1 MAPYIV
7 SADIKLLLGRW
18 AEERGFVLPSDA
30 FFVSLRSEFNR
41 AMRGIFSDYEFVPE
55 EELTQGLTE
64 MVQASMYPVVSIDRA
79 YYSTGLTLDIT
90 RLCQT
95 VENGSTTVGARHGK
109 PSVDEQI
116 ERIRQASSVITLLDD
131 VVFEGQTLLRLIEV
145 MRTNGIQVASVIA
158 GIGIGEGVNRIQE
171 IGVGVRCVRRYAS
184 AIDEVCERDF
194 YPGVPFSGRSLAGD
208 ANVGISYLLPDGK
221 PEKWA
226 SIPSEWCRPISRAC
240 LNYTYELF
248 SQISRCSERKVLIS
262 DLDRRLYGYTD
273 GAMSVLEM
281 IQSMEL
287 RIDGVTPGHAKK
299 QSVAPTTL

>member
-18 AEERGFVLPSDA
+18 AEERGFALPSDA
-30 FFVSLRSEFNR
+30 FFGSLRAEFNR
-41 AMRGIFSDYEFVPE
+41 ALRSIFSEYEFVPE

-64 MVQASMYPVVSIDRA
+64 MAKASSHPVVSIDRA
-79 YYSTGLTLDIT
+79 YCPTELTLDIT

-109 PSVDEQI
+109 PDVDEQI
-116 ERIRQASSVITLLDD
+116 ARIRQASNVITLLDD
-131 VVFEGQTLLRLIEV
+131 VVFEGQTVLRLIEV
-145 MRTNGIQVASVIA
+145 LGEKGVHVASVIA

-171 IGVGVRCVRRYAS
+171 SGVGVRCVRRYAS

-226 SIPSEWCRPISRAC
+226 SIPSEWCRPLSRAC
-240 LNYTYELF
+240 LNNTHELF
-248 SQISRCSERKVLIS
+248 TQIGRCSERKVLIS